1 MPFKLNLKDK
11 KMAVRITDLCIS
23 CDACLD
29 ECPTESI
36 VNEDDNPT
44 GEDIYYVDPSTCSEC
59 IGDHDTPAC
68 QAACPTDGCIVWD
81 LPYDDAHKSH
91 FEGNDLY
98 VLGDHAANNQP
109 SRPEISMEDREA
121 GDVECVIE

>member
-1 MPFKLNLKDK
+1 
-11 KMAVRITDLCIS
+11 MAVRITDLCIS

-29 ECPTESI
+29 ECPTGSI
-36 VNEDDNPT
+36 VDADDNPLE
-44 GEDIYYVDPSTCSEC
+44 EDIYYVNPATCTEC

-81 LPYDDAHKSH
+81 LPYDDDNKSH
-91 FEGNDLY
+91 FENSELY
-98 VLGDHAANNQP
+98 VLGDDADNTQK
-109 SRPEISMEDREA
+109 SRPEISMEDRKS

>member
-1 MPFKLNLKDK
+1 
-11 KMAVRITDLCIS
+11 MAVRITDLCIS

-36 VNEDDNPT
+36 VSEDDNPT
-44 GEDIYYVDPSTCSEC
+44 GEDMYYVDPATCSEC

-81 LPYDDAHKSH
+81 LPFDDANRAH
-91 FEGNDLY
+91 FEGNDVY
-98 VLGDHAANNQP
+98 VLGDDASSNQP
-109 SRPEISMEDREA
+109 SRPEISMEDRKA
-121 GDVECVIE
+121 GDVECTIE

>member
-1 MPFKLNLKDK
+1 
-11 KMAVRITDLCIS
+11 MAVRITDVCIS

-29 ECPTESI
+29 ECPTGSI
-36 VNEDDNPT
+36 VDADSNPT
-44 GEDIYYVDPSTCSEC
+44 GEDIYYVNPATCTEC

-81 LPYDDAHKSH
+81 LPFDDDNRAHFESKDWYKLGDDA
-91 FEGNDLY
+91 GNT
-98 VLGDHAANNQP
+98 QP
-109 SRPEISMEDREA
+109 HRPEISMEDRKA

>member
-1 MPFKLNLKDK
+1 MS
-11 KMAVRITDLCIS
+11 VRITDLCIS

-36 VNEDDNPT
+36 VDDEDNPT
-44 GEDIYYVDPSTCSEC
+44 GEDIYYVHPETCTEC

-81 LPYDDAHKSH
+81 LPYTEENRDH
-91 FEGNDLY
+91 FASAVYTISENADN
-98 VLGDHAANNQP
+98 VQP
-109 SRPEISMEDREA
+109 WREDISMEDRKA
-121 GDVECVIE
+121 GDVEAEIE